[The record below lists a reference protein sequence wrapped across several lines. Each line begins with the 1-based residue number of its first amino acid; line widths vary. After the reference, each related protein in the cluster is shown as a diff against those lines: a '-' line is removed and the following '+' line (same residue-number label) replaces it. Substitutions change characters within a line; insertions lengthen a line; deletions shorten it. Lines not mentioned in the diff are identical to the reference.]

1 MANKGIAGP
10 VPGRTAAYWQVF
22 AVLGCV
28 LALGIVVGHWAPP
41 LGGLQLAREAFR
53 YGRSTVRTG
62 APEYPREA
70 WDSNAVRVRLPAKP
84 NRIVSKYWSIDEFLY
99 RLVPPEHVVAVS
111 DSAYAR
117 SYSNVYPLAEK
128 HKPVVASDPERV
140 LRTNPD
146 LVLVS
151 GSDQSN
157 FAAVIAEAG
166 VPVYRMY
173 TMFTTLAQIEEHIRL
188 AAYLTGED
196 RRGEIEARRFR
207 EEIERARRMRPAGA
221 PAPRIL
227 GMGGSY
233 SYGSETLFHDIVR
246 TVGGINVGAEHG
258 LKGYDSVNSEF
269 IARWNPEW
277 IVAGADPGA
286 ADQVRRKIAG
296 DPGIAVTDAVRNGR
310 VLVFEKRIFL
320 PMSPYSTLLVT
331 ALAEALW
338 K

>member
-1 MANKGIAGP
+1 MANKGIAGL
-10 VPGRTAAYWQVF
+10 VPGRTAASWQVF

-28 LALGIVVGHWAPP
+28 LALGIVVGRWAPP
-41 LGGLQLAREAFR
+41 LTGLQLARDAFQ
-53 YGRSTVRTG
+53 YGRSTVRIGT
-62 APEYPREA
+62 PEYPREA
-70 WDSNAVRVRLPAKP
+70 WDSNAVRVRLRAKP

-99 RLVPPEHVVAVS
+99 RVVPPERVVAVS

-117 SYSNVYPLAEK
+117 RYSNVYLFAEK
-128 HKPVVASDPERV
+128 HKPAVASDPERV

-157 FAAVIAEAG
+157 FAPIIAEAG

-188 AAYLTGED
+188 TAYLTGED
-196 RRGEIEARRFR
+196 RRGELEARRFR

-221 PAPRIL
+221 RAPRIL
-227 GMGGSY
+227 GLGGSY
-233 SYGSETLFHDIVR
+233 SYGSETLFHDIVK
-246 TVGGINVGAEHG
+246 TLGGINVGAEHG
-258 LKGYDSVNSEF
+258 LKGYDSVNSEL

-277 IVAGADPGA
+277 IVVGANPGQ
-286 ADQVRRKIAG
+286 ADQMRQRIASE
-296 DPGIAVTDAVRNGR
+296 PGIAVTDAVRNGR
-310 VLVFEKRIFL
+310 ILVVENRIFL